1 MTSAN
6 VNLFVQAARPQVP
19 EGKEVNATDKGAF
32 KDLMNMNLSK
42 SMPQNETS
50 AVSTKATVKVDSY
63 KSKINEA
70 NPTKE
75 QKLSENEVKT
85 VADKVEELSEDVK
98 KVIAD
103 ELDVDEED
111 VAKAM
116 ENLGFTVL
124 DLLDTNNLAKLVAE
138 LTGQQDM
145 IGLVLDDSFTNIINN
160 ISQLTDKLLDTGF
173 SVEDIKDILN
183 QFETVLSE
191 TANEAETVV
200 KIDTEVD
207 LNADKVITNDVDSS
221 METSNVVAEEETET
235 EVKSFV
241 KEINSDNATNDAST
255 EITDTDAV
263 DAKEN
268 INSENSNS
276 DNEMSDE
283 EKEDEPTT
291 KNFGSKVNIQVEKP
305 VENEGMAVS
314 TNNKMET
321 VNTSEQ
327 VVTSPSGQTVS
338 TQEIID
344 QIVENAKITNT
355 EDIKSVQMVL
365 NPEELG
371 RVVLEVHEE
380 NGEVKAKLFTEN
392 TEVKEALEN
401 QMAVLKESLN
411 EGGTKVTSIEVSVG
425 AHEFEKNLEE
435 QEHEREQQ
443 QSNEEQPKRQRQLNL
458 NELDGLSGLMSE
470 EERLVAQIMK
480 DNGGTVDYT
489 A

>member
-6 VNLFVQAARPQVP
+6 VNLFVQAARPQAP

-111 VAKAM
+111 IAKAM
-116 ENLGFTVL
+116 ENLGFSVL

-191 TANEAETVV
+191 TANDAEAVV

-207 LNADKVITNDVDSS
+207 LNADKAITNDVDSS
-221 METSNVVAEEETET
+221 METSNVVAETEAKT
-235 EVKSFV
+235 IV

-268 INSENSNS
+268 IYSENSNS

-291 KNFGSKVNIQVEKP
+291 NNFGSKVNIQVEKP

-314 TNNKMET
+314 ANNKMGT

-355 EDIKSVQMVL
+355 EDVKSVQMVL

-371 RVVLEVHEE
+371 KVVLEVYEE

-392 TEVKEALEN
+392 TVVKEALEN

-425 AHEFEKNLEE
+425 THEFEKNLEE
-435 QEHEREQQ
+435 QEHEKEQQ
-443 QSNEEQPKRQRQLNL
+443 QSNEEQPKRQRNLNL
-458 NELDGLSGLMSE
+458 NELDGLTGLMSE
-470 EERLVAQIMK
+470 EERLIAQIMK

>member
-6 VNLFVQAARPQVP
+6 VNLFVQAARPQAP

-111 VAKAM
+111 IAKAM

-191 TANEAETVV
+191 TANDAEAVV

-207 LNADKVITNDVDSS
+207 LNADKAITNDVDSS
-221 METSNVVAEEETET
+221 METSNVVAETEAKT
-235 EVKSFV
+235 IV

-268 INSENSNS
+268 IYSENSNS

-291 KNFGSKVNIQVEKP
+291 NNFGSKVNIQVEKP

-314 TNNKMET
+314 ANNKMGT

-355 EDIKSVQMVL
+355 EDVKSVQMVL

-371 RVVLEVHEE
+371 KVVLEVYEE

-392 TEVKEALEN
+392 TVVKEALEN

-425 AHEFEKNLEE
+425 THEFEKNLEE
-435 QEHEREQQ
+435 QEHKKEQQ
-443 QSNEEQPKRQRQLNL
+443 QSNEEQPKRQRNLNL
-458 NELDGLSGLMSE
+458 NELDGLTGLMSE
-470 EERLVAQIMK
+470 EERLIAQIMK